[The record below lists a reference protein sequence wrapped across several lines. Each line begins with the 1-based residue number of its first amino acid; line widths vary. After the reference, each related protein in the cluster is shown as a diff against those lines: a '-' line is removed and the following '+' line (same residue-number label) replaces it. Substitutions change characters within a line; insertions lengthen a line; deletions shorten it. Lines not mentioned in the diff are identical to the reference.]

1 MRERRHRLGSGK
13 RKSTGNIER
22 CTRNSTNSLPL
33 PSLFLSLQSSSH
45 TVVPR
50 GCPKGDRE
58 KMQQAAA
65 EGLRLHSI
73 MPQRARA
80 RAEDGHG
87 EATVWRR
94 TWTPQTSPPQ
104 QLPRY

>member
-1 MRERRHRLGSGK
+1 MRERRHRLGNGK

-33 PSLFLSLQSSSH
+33 PSLFLSLQSSSR

-94 TWTPQTSPPQ
+94 IWALQTSPPQ